1 MKKSRLFLAVF
12 LLAGSSVLSGCSS
25 QPNPES
31 TPSDISSPEE
41 YNEELVIVGAGGA
54 GLISG
59 ITALEAGQDVL
70 IIEKMGF
77 AGGATLLS
85 EGYIAGGGSTF
96 QKDKGITDDPE
107 TIYQD
112 LMKGGKEQNQ
122 EDLAHLYA
130 EGMGA
135 AFDWLTDDLHVP
147 FTEASPLSFPEHTHD
162 RVMVVDGGGSQYVQ
176 ILKAK
181 YEELGGRILYDT
193 KAREL
198 LTEDGKVTGVKA
210 ENKAGEEVVL
220 HADVVLLATGGFG
233 ASPDLR
239 PEGLEDVVFY
249 GAVSSTGDGIKM
261 AEAIGA
267 QTIFM
272 DTMKIYPQGLLNPQ
286 EEELTAEGALVRNG
300 ISCAIGS
307 KQTTN
312 TTGSIYV
319 NLDGS
324 RFINE
329 NTDFVSIKEAQLQQP
344 EKKMFLVM
352 DQAGYDAWYAY
363 TSTVLSEE
371 LAEEWFQQEGQPVFV
386 RADSLADAAKQA
398 GLDPEK
404 LAATVKH
411 FNEMAAAG
419 QDTDFG
425 RELTGGIEGNTYYI
439 LELKL
444 RTATTLGG
452 VKTNDKMQV
461 LNLNDEPIPGLYA
474 AGEVVGGANGVE
486 SMPSCMNAWSL
497 VSARQAANTIVEALK
512 H

>member
-1 MKKSRLFLAVF
+1 
-12 LLAGSSVLSGCSS
+12 
-25 QPNPES
+25 
-31 TPSDISSPEE
+31 
-41 YNEELVIVGAGGA
+41 
-54 GLISG
+54 
-59 ITALEAGQDVL
+59 
-70 IIEKMGF
+70 
-77 AGGATLLS
+77 
-85 EGYIAGGGSTF
+85 
-96 QKDKGITDDPE
+96 
-107 TIYQD
+107 
-112 LMKGGKEQNQ
+112 
-122 EDLAHLYA
+122 
-130 EGMGA
+130 
-135 AFDWLTDDLHVP
+135 
-147 FTEASPLSFPEHTHD
+147 
-162 RVMVVDGGGSQYVQ
+162 
-176 ILKAK
+176 
-181 YEELGGRILYDT
+181 
-193 KAREL
+193 
-198 LTEDGKVTGVKA
+198 
-210 ENKAGEEVVL
+210 
-220 HADVVLLATGGFG
+220 
-233 ASPDLR
+233 
-239 PEGLEDVVFY
+239 
-249 GAVSSTGDGIKM
+249 
-261 AEAIGA
+261 
-267 QTIFM
+267 
-272 DTMKIYPQGLLNPQ
+272 
-286 EEELTAEGALVRNG
+286 
-300 ISCAIGS
+300 
-307 KQTTN
+307 
-312 TTGSIYV
+312 
-319 NLDGS
+319 
-324 RFINE
+324 
-329 NTDFVSIKEAQLQQP
+329 
-344 EKKMFLVM
+344 MFLVM